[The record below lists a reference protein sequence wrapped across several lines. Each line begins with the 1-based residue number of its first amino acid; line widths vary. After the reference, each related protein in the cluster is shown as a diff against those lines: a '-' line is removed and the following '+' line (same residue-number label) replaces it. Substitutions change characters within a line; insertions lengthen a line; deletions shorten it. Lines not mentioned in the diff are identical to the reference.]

1 MATHEIT
8 LNLKKTNIAP
18 PVITVHQGDS
28 AEVLKVA
35 IYDGDKKAA
44 LTGCKVHLMA
54 AKPDHTY
61 VEQQFT
67 GISDNVATVTVNP
80 AAFGVAGLLKVC
92 YVRVRDAAGLD
103 ATTENILVNVLPS
116 ASATGTVSG
125 PYVDAV
131 EAIVADLRSQ
141 LADVTALNTQMQK
154 AEASRASAEKQR
166 AANESARQTA
176 ETGRVDAEASRVTAE
191 KRRAA
196 SETARKTAES
206 GRAEAEESRASAEKQ
221 RAANE
226 AARKTA
232 ESGRVET
239 EKERVTAE
247 SARATEAAQLKT
259 ASQAATAAANGAASN
274 ANAAANTALQIANSV
289 AQGSAGSSDMAKQ
302 KQQIADLYGKMADAT
317 DAFIYDDG
325 TVYCPA
331 SKASASGSTVTFG
344 STCTASGTTLTLK

>member
-28 AEVLKVA
+28 AEVLKAA
-35 IYDGDKKAA
+35 IYDGDKKAT

-116 ASATGTVSG
+116 ASAAGTVSG

-166 AANESARQTA
+166 AANEAAR
-176 ETGRVDAEASRVTAE
+176 E
-191 KRRAA
+191 
-196 SETARKTAES
+196 TAES
-206 GRAEAEESRASAEKQ
+206 GRA
-221 RAANE
+221 
-226 AARKTA
+226 
-232 ESGRVET
+232 ET

-289 AQGSAGSSDMAKQ
+289 AQGIAGSSDMAKQ
-302 KQQIADLYGKMADAT
+302 KQQIADLYGKLADAT

>member
-1 MATHEIT
+1 MATHELT

-28 AEVLKVA
+28 AEVLKAA

-44 LTGCKVHLMA
+44 LTSCKVHLMA

-116 ASATGTVSG
+116 ASAAGTVSG

-154 AEASRASAEKQR
+154 AEASRAAAEKQR
-166 AANESARQTA
+166 AAN
-176 ETGRVDAEASRVTAE
+176 
-191 KRRAA
+191 
-196 SETARKTAES
+196 ETARKTAES
-206 GRAEAEESRASAEKQ
+206 GRVEAEK
-221 RAANE
+221 
-226 AARKTA
+226 
-232 ESGRVET
+232 G
-239 EKERVTAE
+239 RVTAE
-247 SARATEAAQLKT
+247 SARVTEAAQLKT

-274 ANAAANTALQIANSV
+274 ASAAANTALQIANSV

-344 STCTASGTTLTLK
+344 STCTASGTTITLK

>member
-1 MATHEIT
+1 MATHELT

-28 AEVLKVA
+28 AEVLKAA

-67 GISDNVATVTVNP
+67 GINDNVATVTVDP
-80 AAFGVAGLLKVC
+80 AVFGVAGLLKVC
-92 YVRVRDAAGLD
+92 YVRVRNAAGLD
-103 ATTENILVNVLPS
+103 ATTENVLVNVLPS
-116 ASATGTVSG
+116 ASASGEISG

-131 EAIVADLRSQ
+131 EAIIANLEGQ
-141 LADVTALNTQMQK
+141 LADVSALNAQMQK
-154 AEASRASAEKQR
+154 AEASRASAENQR
-166 AANESARQTA
+166 A
-176 ETGRVDAEASRVTAE
+176 
-191 KRRAA
+191 
-196 SETARKTAES
+196 
-206 GRAEAEESRASAEKQ
+206 
-221 RAANE
+221 
-226 AARKTA
+226 
-232 ESGRVET
+232 
-239 EKERVTAE
+239 TAE
-247 SARATEAAQLKT
+247 SARVTEAAQLKT

-274 ANAAANTALQIANSV
+274 ADAAANTALQIANSV

-302 KQQIADLYGKMADAT
+302 KQQIADLYGKLADAT
-317 DAFIYDDG
+317 DTFIYDDG

-344 STCTASGTTLTLK
+344 STCTASGTTLNLK

>member
-28 AEVLKVA
+28 AEVLKAA

-67 GISDNVATVTVNP
+67 GISDNVATVTVDP

-116 ASATGTVSG
+116 ASAAGTVSG

-141 LADVTALNTQMQK
+141 LADVAALNTQMQK
-154 AEASRASAEKQR
+154 AEASRAAAEKQR
-166 AANESARQTA
+166 AT
-176 ETGRVDAEASRVTAE
+176 
-191 KRRAA
+191 
-196 SETARKTAES
+196 
-206 GRAEAEESRASAEKQ
+206 
-221 RAANE
+221 NE

-232 ESGRVET
+232 ESGRVDA
-239 EKERVTAE
+239 EKGRATAE

-259 ASQAATAAANGAASN
+259 ASQDATAAANGAASN
-274 ANAAANTALQIANSV
+274 ANAAANTALQIANNV

-302 KQQIADLYGKMADAT
+302 KQQIADLYGKLADAT

-331 SKASASGSTVTFG
+331 SKASASGGTVTFG

>member
-28 AEVLKVA
+28 AEVLKAA

-67 GISDNVATVTVNP
+67 GISDNVATVTVDP
-80 AAFGVAGLLKVC
+80 AVFGVAGLLKVC
-92 YVRVRDAAGLD
+92 YVRVRNAAGLD
-103 ATTENILVNVLPS
+103 ATTENVLVNVLPS
-116 ASATGTVSG
+116 ASASGEISG

-131 EAIVADLRSQ
+131 EAIIANLEGQ
-141 LADVTALNTQMQK
+141 LADVSALNAQMQK
-154 AEASRASAEKQR
+154 AEASRASAENQR
-166 AANESARQTA
+166 AASEKTRQTA
-176 ETGRVDAEASRVTAE
+176 ETGRA
-191 KRRAA
+191 
-196 SETARKTAES
+196 
-206 GRAEAEESRASAEKQ
+206 
-221 RAANE
+221 
-226 AARKTA
+226 
-232 ESGRVET
+232 
-239 EKERVTAE
+239 TAE
-247 SARATEAAQLKT
+247 SARVTEAAQLKK

-274 ANAAANTALQIANSV
+274 ADAAANTALQIANSV

-302 KQQIADLYGKMADAT
+302 KQQIADLYGKLADAT

-344 STCTASGTTLTLK
+344 STCTASGTTLNLK

>member
-28 AEVLKVA
+28 AEVLKAA

-80 AAFGVAGLLKVC
+80 AAFGCAGLLKVC

-116 ASATGTVSG
+116 ASAAGTVSG

-154 AEASRASAEKQR
+154 AEASRAAAEKQR
-166 AANESARQTA
+166 ATN
-176 ETGRVDAEASRVTAE
+176 
-191 KRRAA
+191 
-196 SETARKTAES
+196 ETARKTAEG
-206 GRAEAEESRASAEKQ
+206 GRAEAEKGRVI
-221 RAANE
+221 
-226 AARKTA
+226 A
-232 ESGRVET
+232 ESD
-239 EKERVTAE
+239 RVT
-247 SARATEAAQLKT
+247 EASQLKT

-274 ANAAANTALQIANSV
+274 ADAAANIALQIANSV

-302 KQQIADLYGKMADAT
+302 KQQIADLYGKLADAT
-317 DAFIYDDG
+317 DTFIYDDG

-331 SKASASGSTVTFG
+331 SKASASGSTITFG
-344 STCTASGTTLTLK
+344 STCTASGTTLNLK

>member
-28 AEVLKVA
+28 AEVLKAA

-67 GISDNVATVTVNP
+67 DISDNVATVTVNP
-80 AAFGVAGLLKVC
+80 AAFGCAGLLKVC

-116 ASATGTVSG
+116 ASAAGTVSG

-166 AANESARQTA
+166 AANEA
-176 ETGRVDAEASRVTAE
+176 
-191 KRRAA
+191 
-196 SETARKTAES
+196 ARKAAES
-206 GRAEAEESRASAEKQ
+206 GRAETEKG
-221 RAANE
+221 RAA
-226 AARKTA
+226 
-232 ESGRVET
+232 
-239 EKERVTAE
+239 AE
-247 SARATEAAQLKT
+247 SARVTEAAQLKT

-302 KQQIADLYGKMADAT
+302 KQQIADLYGKLADST

-344 STCTASGTTLTLK
+344 STCTASGTTITLK

>member
-28 AEVLKVA
+28 AEVLKAA

-80 AAFGVAGLLKVC
+80 AAFGIAGLLKVC

-116 ASATGTVSG
+116 ASAAGTVSG

-154 AEASRASAEKQR
+154 AEASRAAAEKQR
-166 AANESARQTA
+166 ATNET
-176 ETGRVDAEASRVTAE
+176 V
-191 KRRAA
+191 
-196 SETARKTAES
+196 
-206 GRAEAEESRASAEKQ
+206 
-221 RAANE
+221 
-226 AARKTA
+226 RKTA
-232 ESGRVET
+232 ESGRVEA
-239 EKERVTAE
+239 EKGRVIAE

-302 KQQIADLYGKMADAT
+302 KQQIADLYGKLADAT

-331 SKASASGSTVTFG
+331 SKASASGGTVTFG

>member
-28 AEVLKVA
+28 AEVLKAA

-92 YVRVRDAAGLD
+92 YVRVRNAAGLD

-154 AEASRASAEKQR
+154 AEASRATAEKQR
-166 AANESARQTA
+166 ATA
-176 ETGRVDAEASRVTAE
+176 
-191 KRRAA
+191 
-196 SETARKTAES
+196 ETARKTAE
-206 GRAEAEESRASAEKQ
+206 G
-221 RAANE
+221 
-226 AARKTA
+226 
-232 ESGRVET
+232 GRVEA
-239 EKERVTAE
+239 EKGRVTAE

-274 ANAAANTALQIANSV
+274 ANAAANTALQIANNV

-317 DAFIYDDG
+317 DAFIYNDG

-331 SKASASGSTVTFG
+331 SKASASGSTITFG
-344 STCTASGTTLTLK
+344 STCTASGPTLTLK

>member
-28 AEVLKVA
+28 AEVLKAA

-92 YVRVRDAAGLD
+92 YVRLRDAAGLD

-116 ASATGTVSG
+116 ASAAGTVSG

-154 AEASRASAEKQR
+154 AEASRAAAEKQR
-166 AANESARQTA
+166 ATN
-176 ETGRVDAEASRVTAE
+176 
-191 KRRAA
+191 
-196 SETARKTAES
+196 ETARKTAE
-206 GRAEAEESRASAEKQ
+206 G
-221 RAANE
+221 
-226 AARKTA
+226 
-232 ESGRVET
+232 GRVEA
-239 EKERVTAE
+239 EKGRVTAE
-247 SARATEAAQLKT
+247 SARVTEAAQLKT

-302 KQQIADLYGKMADAT
+302 KQQIADLYGKLADAT

>member
-28 AEVLKVA
+28 AEVLKAA

-116 ASATGTVSG
+116 ASAAGTVSG

-154 AEASRASAEKQR
+154 AEASRAVAEKQR
-166 AANESARQTA
+166 AAN
-176 ETGRVDAEASRVTAE
+176 
-191 KRRAA
+191 
-196 SETARKTAES
+196 ETARKTAES
-206 GRAEAEESRASAEKQ
+206 GRVEAEK
-221 RAANE
+221 
-226 AARKTA
+226 
-232 ESGRVET
+232 G
-239 EKERVTAE
+239 RVTAE
-247 SARATEAAQLKT
+247 SARVTEAAQLKT

-302 KQQIADLYGKMADAT
+302 KQQIADLYGKLADAT

-325 TVYCPA
+325 TVYCSA

-344 STCTASGTTLTLK
+344 STCTASGTTITLK

>member
-1 MATHEIT
+1 MATHELT

-28 AEVLKVA
+28 AEVLKAA

-67 GISDNVATVTVNP
+67 GISDNVATVTVDP
-80 AAFGVAGLLKVC
+80 AVFGVAGLLKVC
-92 YVRVRDAAGLD
+92 YVRVRNAAGLD
-103 ATTENILVNVLPS
+103 ATTENVLVNVLPS
-116 ASATGTVSG
+116 ASASGEISG

-131 EAIVADLRSQ
+131 EAIIANLEGQ
-141 LADVTALNTQMQK
+141 LADVSALNAQMQK
-154 AEASRASAEKQR
+154 AEASRASAENQR
-166 AANESARQTA
+166 A
-176 ETGRVDAEASRVTAE
+176 
-191 KRRAA
+191 
-196 SETARKTAES
+196 
-206 GRAEAEESRASAEKQ
+206 
-221 RAANE
+221 
-226 AARKTA
+226 
-232 ESGRVET
+232 
-239 EKERVTAE
+239 TAE
-247 SARATEAAQLKT
+247 SARVTEAAQLKT

-274 ANAAANTALQIANSV
+274 ADAAANTALQIANSV

-302 KQQIADLYGKMADAT
+302 KQQIADLYGKLADAT

-344 STCTASGTTLTLK
+344 STCTASGTTLNLK

>member
-28 AEVLKVA
+28 AEVLKAA

-67 GISDNVATVTVNP
+67 GISDNVATVTINP

-116 ASATGTVSG
+116 ASAAGTVSG

-154 AEASRASAEKQR
+154 AEALRAAAEKQR
-166 AANESARQTA
+166 ATN
-176 ETGRVDAEASRVTAE
+176 
-191 KRRAA
+191 
-196 SETARKTAES
+196 ETARKTAES
-206 GRAEAEESRASAEKQ
+206 GRVEAEK
-221 RAANE
+221 
-226 AARKTA
+226 
-232 ESGRVET
+232 G
-239 EKERVTAE
+239 RVTAE
-247 SARATEAAQLKT
+247 SARVTEAAQLKT

-302 KQQIADLYGKMADAT
+302 KQQIADLYGKLADAT

-344 STCTASGTTLTLK
+344 STCTASGTTITLK

>member
-1 MATHEIT
+1 MATHELT

-28 AEVLKVA
+28 AEVLKAA

-67 GISDNVATVTVNP
+67 GISDNVATVTVDP
-80 AAFGVAGLLKVC
+80 AVFGVAGLLKVC
-92 YVRVRDAAGLD
+92 YVRVRNAAGLD
-103 ATTENILVNVLPS
+103 ATTENVLVNVLPS
-116 ASATGTVSG
+116 ASASGEISG

-131 EAIVADLRSQ
+131 EAIIANLEGQ
-141 LADVTALNTQMQK
+141 LADVSVLNAQMQK
-154 AEASRASAEKQR
+154 AEASRASAENQ
-166 AANESARQTA
+166 
-176 ETGRVDAEASRVTAE
+176 
-191 KRRAA
+191 
-196 SETARKTAES
+196 
-206 GRAEAEESRASAEKQ
+206 RAEAEKKRA
-221 RAANE
+221 
-226 AARKTA
+226 TA
-232 ESGRVET
+232 ESD
-239 EKERVTAE
+239 RVT
-247 SARATEAAQLKT
+247 EASQLKT

-274 ANAAANTALQIANSV
+274 ADAAANIALQIANSV

-302 KQQIADLYGKMADAT
+302 KQQIADLYGKLADAT

-331 SKASASGSTVTFG
+331 SKASASGSTITFG
-344 STCTASGTTLTLK
+344 STCTASGTTLNLK

>member
-28 AEVLKVA
+28 AEVLKAA

-80 AAFGVAGLLKVC
+80 AAFGCAGLLKVC

-116 ASATGTVSG
+116 ASAAGTVSG

-154 AEASRASAEKQR
+154 AEASRAAAEKQR
-166 AANESARQTA
+166 ATNENARQ
-176 ETGRVDAEASRVTAE
+176 
-191 KRRAA
+191 
-196 SETARKTAES
+196 
-206 GRAEAEESRASAEKQ
+206 
-221 RAANE
+221 
-226 AARKTA
+226 TA
-232 ESGRVET
+232 ESGRVEA
-239 EKERVTAE
+239 EKGRAAAE

-344 STCTASGTTLTLK
+344 STCTASGTTITLK

>member
-1 MATHEIT
+1 MATHELT

-28 AEVLKVA
+28 AEIIKAA

-116 ASATGTVSG
+116 ASAAGTVSG

-154 AEASRASAEKQR
+154 AEASRAAAEKQR
-166 AANESARQTA
+166 ATNET
-176 ETGRVDAEASRVTAE
+176 V
-191 KRRAA
+191 
-196 SETARKTAES
+196 
-206 GRAEAEESRASAEKQ
+206 
-221 RAANE
+221 
-226 AARKTA
+226 RKTA
-232 ESGRVET
+232 ESGRVEA
-239 EKERVTAE
+239 EKGRVIAE
-247 SARATEAAQLKT
+247 NARATEAAQLKT

-302 KQQIADLYGKMADAT
+302 KQQIADLYGKLADAT

-344 STCTASGTTLTLK
+344 STCTASGTTLNLK

>member
-61 VEQQFT
+61 VEQLFT

-92 YVRVRDAAGLD
+92 YVRVRNAAGLD

-116 ASATGTVSG
+116 ASAAGTVSG

-154 AEASRASAEKQR
+154 AEASRATAEKQR
-166 AANESARQTA
+166 ATN
-176 ETGRVDAEASRVTAE
+176 
-191 KRRAA
+191 
-196 SETARKTAES
+196 ETARKTAEI
-206 GRAEAEESRASAEKQ
+206 
-221 RAANE
+221 
-226 AARKTA
+226 
-232 ESGRVET
+232 GRVEA
-239 EKERVTAE
+239 EKGRVTAE
-247 SARATEAAQLKT
+247 SARVTEAAQLKT

-274 ANAAANTALQIANSV
+274 ANAAANTALQIANNV

-302 KQQIADLYGKMADAT
+302 KQQIADLYGKLADAT
-317 DAFIYDDG
+317 DTFIYDDG

>member
-1 MATHEIT
+1 MATHELT

-28 AEVLKVA
+28 AEVLKAA

-80 AAFGVAGLLKVC
+80 AAFGCAGLLKVC

-116 ASATGTVSG
+116 ASAAGTVSG

-141 LADVTALNTQMQK
+141 LSGVTALNTQMQK
-154 AEASRASAEKQR
+154 AEASRAAAEKQR
-166 AANESARQTA
+166 ATN
-176 ETGRVDAEASRVTAE
+176 
-191 KRRAA
+191 
-196 SETARKTAES
+196 ETARKTAE
-206 GRAEAEESRASAEKQ
+206 G
-221 RAANE
+221 
-226 AARKTA
+226 
-232 ESGRVET
+232 GRVEM
-239 EKERVTAE
+239 ERGRVTAE
-247 SARATEAAQLKT
+247 SARVTEAAQLKT

-302 KQQIADLYGKMADAT
+302 KQQIADLYGKLADAT
-317 DAFIYDDG
+317 DAFIYADG

>member
-28 AEVLKVA
+28 AEVLKTA

-80 AAFGVAGLLKVC
+80 AAFGCAGLLKVC
-92 YVRVRDAAGLD
+92 YVRVRNAAGLD

-116 ASATGTVSG
+116 ASAAGTVSG

-141 LADVTALNTQMQK
+141 LADVTALNTQMQR

-176 ETGRVDAEASRVTAE
+176 EG
-191 KRRAA
+191 
-196 SETARKTAES
+196 
-206 GRAEAEESRASAEKQ
+206 
-221 RAANE
+221 
-226 AARKTA
+226 
-232 ESGRVET
+232 GRVEA
-239 EKERVTAE
+239 EKERVAAE
-247 SARATEAAQLKT
+247 SARAAEAAQLKT
-259 ASQAATAAANGAASN
+259 ASQDATAAANGAASN

-302 KQQIADLYGKMADAT
+302 KQQIADLYGKLADVT
-317 DAFIYDDG
+317 NAFIYDDG

-344 STCTASGTTLTLK
+344 STCTASGTTLNLK

>member
-28 AEVLKVA
+28 AEVLKAA

-116 ASATGTVSG
+116 ASAAGTVSG

-154 AEASRASAEKQR
+154 AEASRAAAEKQR
-166 AANESARQTA
+166 ATN
-176 ETGRVDAEASRVTAE
+176 
-191 KRRAA
+191 
-196 SETARKTAES
+196 ETARKTAES
-206 GRAEAEESRASAEKQ
+206 GRVEAEK
-221 RAANE
+221 
-226 AARKTA
+226 
-232 ESGRVET
+232 G
-239 EKERVTAE
+239 RVTAE
-247 SARATEAAQLKT
+247 SARVTEAAQLKT

-302 KQQIADLYGKMADAT
+302 KQQIADLYGKLADAT

-344 STCTASGTTLTLK
+344 STCTASGTTITLK

>member
-1 MATHEIT
+1 MATHELT

-28 AEVLKVA
+28 AEVLKAA

-67 GISDNVATVTVNP
+67 GISDNVATVTVDP
-80 AAFGVAGLLKVC
+80 AVFGVAGLLKVC
-92 YVRVRDAAGLD
+92 YVRVRNAAGLD
-103 ATTENILVNVLPS
+103 ATTENVLVNVLPS
-116 ASATGTVSG
+116 ASASGEISG

-131 EAIVADLRSQ
+131 EAIIANLEGQ
-141 LADVTALNTQMQK
+141 LADVSALNAQMQK
-154 AEASRASAEKQR
+154 AEASRASAENQR
-166 AANESARQTA
+166 A
-176 ETGRVDAEASRVTAE
+176 
-191 KRRAA
+191 
-196 SETARKTAES
+196 TAES
-206 GRAEAEESRASAEKQ
+206 D
-221 RAANE
+221 
-226 AARKTA
+226 
-232 ESGRVET
+232 
-239 EKERVTAE
+239 RVT
-247 SARATEAAQLKT
+247 EASQLKT

-274 ANAAANTALQIANSV
+274 ADAAANIALQIANSV

-302 KQQIADLYGKMADAT
+302 RQQIADLYGKLADAT

-331 SKASASGSTVTFG
+331 SKASASGSTITFG
-344 STCTASGTTLTLK
+344 STCTASGTTLNLK

>member
-28 AEVLKVA
+28 AEVLKAA

-116 ASATGTVSG
+116 ASAAGTVSG

-154 AEASRASAEKQR
+154 AEASRAAAEKQR
-166 AANESARQTA
+166 AIN
-176 ETGRVDAEASRVTAE
+176 
-191 KRRAA
+191 
-196 SETARKTAES
+196 ETARKTAE
-206 GRAEAEESRASAEKQ
+206 G
-221 RAANE
+221 
-226 AARKTA
+226 
-232 ESGRVET
+232 GRVEA
-239 EKERVTAE
+239 EKGRVTAE
-247 SARATEAAQLKT
+247 SARVTEAAQLKT
-259 ASQAATAAANGAASN
+259 ASQDATAAANGAASN

-302 KQQIADLYGKMADAT
+302 KQQIADLYGKLADAT
-317 DAFIYDDG
+317 DTFIYDDG

>member
-28 AEVLKVA
+28 AEVLKA
-35 IYDGDKKAA
+35 SIYDGDKKAA
-44 LTGCKVHLMA
+44 LAGCKVHLMA

-67 GISDNVATVTVNP
+67 GVSDNVATVTVNP
-80 AAFGVAGLLKVC
+80 AAFGCAGLLKVC
-92 YVRVRDAAGLD
+92 YVRVRNAAGLD

-116 ASATGTVSG
+116 ASAAGTVSG

-131 EAIVADLRSQ
+131 EAMVADLRSQ

-166 AANESARQTA
+166 AANESGRQ
-176 ETGRVDAEASRVTAE
+176 
-191 KRRAA
+191 
-196 SETARKTAES
+196 TAES
-206 GRAEAEESRASAEKQ
+206 GRA
-221 RAANE
+221 
-226 AARKTA
+226 
-232 ESGRVET
+232 ET

-302 KQQIADLYGKMADAT
+302 KQQIADLYGKLADAT

>member
-28 AEVLKVA
+28 AEVLKAA

-116 ASATGTVSG
+116 ASAAGTVSG

-141 LADVTALNTQMQK
+141 LADVAALNTQMQK
-154 AEASRASAEKQR
+154 AEASRAAAEKQR
-166 AANESARQTA
+166 AT
-176 ETGRVDAEASRVTAE
+176 
-191 KRRAA
+191 
-196 SETARKTAES
+196 
-206 GRAEAEESRASAEKQ
+206 
-221 RAANE
+221 NE

-232 ESGRVET
+232 ESGRVDA
-239 EKERVTAE
+239 EKGRATAE

-259 ASQAATAAANGAASN
+259 ASQDATAAANGAASN

-302 KQQIADLYGKMADAT
+302 KQQIADLYGKLADTT

>member
-28 AEVLKVA
+28 AEVLKAA

-116 ASATGTVSG
+116 ASAAGTVSG

-154 AEASRASAEKQR
+154 AEASRAAAEKQR
-166 AANESARQTA
+166 AT
-176 ETGRVDAEASRVTAE
+176 D
-191 KRRAA
+191 
-196 SETARKTAES
+196 ETARKTAEG
-206 GRAEAEESRASAEKQ
+206 GRVDAEK
-221 RAANE
+221 
-226 AARKTA
+226 
-232 ESGRVET
+232 G
-239 EKERVTAE
+239 RVTAE
-247 SARATEAAQLKT
+247 SARVTEAAQLKT

-274 ANAAANTALQIANSV
+274 ADAAANIALQIANSV

-302 KQQIADLYGKMADAT
+302 KQQIADLYGKLADAT

>member
-80 AAFGVAGLLKVC
+80 AAFGCAGLLKVC

-116 ASATGTVSG
+116 ASAAGTVSG

-131 EAIVADLRSQ
+131 ETIVADLRSQ

-154 AEASRASAEKQR
+154 AEA
-166 AANESARQTA
+166 
-176 ETGRVDAEASRVTAE
+176 
-191 KRRAA
+191 
-196 SETARKTAES
+196 
-206 GRAEAEESRASAEKQ
+206 SRASAEKQ

-302 KQQIADLYGKMADAT
+302 KQQIADLYGKLADAT

>member
-28 AEVLKVA
+28 AEVLKAA

-116 ASATGTVSG
+116 ASAAGTVSG

-154 AEASRASAEKQR
+154 AEASRAAAEKQR
-166 AANESARQTA
+166 AT
-176 ETGRVDAEASRVTAE
+176 
-191 KRRAA
+191 
-196 SETARKTAES
+196 
-206 GRAEAEESRASAEKQ
+206 
-221 RAANE
+221 NE

-232 ESGRVET
+232 ESGRVES
-239 EKERVTAE
+239 EKGRVTAE

-344 STCTASGTTLTLK
+344 STCTASGTTITLK

>member
-61 VEQQFT
+61 VEQLFT

-92 YVRVRDAAGLD
+92 YVRVRNAAGLD

-116 ASATGTVSG
+116 ASAAGTVSG

-154 AEASRASAEKQR
+154 AEASRATAEKQR
-166 AANESARQTA
+166 ATN
-176 ETGRVDAEASRVTAE
+176 
-191 KRRAA
+191 
-196 SETARKTAES
+196 ETARKTAEI
-206 GRAEAEESRASAEKQ
+206 
-221 RAANE
+221 
-226 AARKTA
+226 
-232 ESGRVET
+232 GRVEA
-239 EKERVTAE
+239 EKGRVTAE
-247 SARATEAAQLKT
+247 SARVTEAAQLKT

-274 ANAAANTALQIANSV
+274 ANAAANTALQIANNV

-302 KQQIADLYGKMADAT
+302 KQQIADLYGKLADAT
-317 DAFIYDDG
+317 DTFIYDDG

-331 SKASASGSTVTFG
+331 SKATASGSTVTFG
-344 STCTASGTTLTLK
+344 ATCTASGTTITLK

>member
-1 MATHEIT
+1 MATHELT

-28 AEVLKVA
+28 AEVLKAA
-35 IYDGDKKAA
+35 IYDGDEKAA

-80 AAFGVAGLLKVC
+80 AVFGVAGLLKVC
-92 YVRVRDAAGLD
+92 YVRVRNAAGLD
-103 ATTENILVNVLPS
+103 ATTENVLVNVLPS
-116 ASATGTVSG
+116 ASASGEISG

-131 EAIVADLRSQ
+131 EAIIANLEGQ
-141 LADVTALNTQMQK
+141 LADVSALNAQMQK
-154 AEASRASAEKQR
+154 AEASRASAESQR
-166 AANESARQTA
+166 AANEKERQTA
-176 ETGRVDAEASRVTAE
+176 ETGR
-191 KRRAA
+191 
-196 SETARKTAES
+196 
-206 GRAEAEESRASAEKQ
+206 AEAEEKRDA
-221 RAANE
+221 
-226 AARKTA
+226 A
-232 ESGRVET
+232 ESGRV
-239 EKERVTAE
+239 
-247 SARATEAAQLKT
+247 TEASQLKA

-274 ANAAANTALQIANSV
+274 ADAAANTALQIANSV

-302 KQQIADLYGKMADAT
+302 KQQIADLYGKLADAT

-331 SKASASGSTVTFG
+331 SKTSASGSTVTFG
-344 STCTASGTTLTLK
+344 STCTASGTTLNLK

>member
-1 MATHEIT
+1 MATHELT

-28 AEVLKVA
+28 AEVLKAA

-92 YVRVRDAAGLD
+92 YVRVRNAAGLD

-154 AEASRASAEKQR
+154 AEASRATAEKQR
-166 AANESARQTA
+166 ATA
-176 ETGRVDAEASRVTAE
+176 
-191 KRRAA
+191 
-196 SETARKTAES
+196 ETARKTAE
-206 GRAEAEESRASAEKQ
+206 G
-221 RAANE
+221 
-226 AARKTA
+226 
-232 ESGRVET
+232 GRVEA
-239 EKERVTAE
+239 EKGRVTAE

-274 ANAAANTALQIANSV
+274 ANAAANTALQIANNV

-302 KQQIADLYGKMADAT
+302 KQQIADLYGKLADAT
-317 DAFIYDDG
+317 DTFIYDDG

>member
-1 MATHEIT
+1 MATHELT

-28 AEVLKVA
+28 AEVLKAA

-44 LTGCKVHLMA
+44 LAGCKVHLMA

-116 ASATGTVSG
+116 ASAAGTVSG

-154 AEASRASAEKQR
+154 AEASRAAAEKQR
-166 AANESARQTA
+166 AT
-176 ETGRVDAEASRVTAE
+176 
-191 KRRAA
+191 
-196 SETARKTAES
+196 
-206 GRAEAEESRASAEKQ
+206 
-221 RAANE
+221 NE
-226 AARKTA
+226 AARKTD
-232 ESGRVET
+232 ESGRVEA
-239 EKERVTAE
+239 EKGRAAAE
-247 SARATEAAQLKT
+247 SARVTEAAQLKT

-302 KQQIADLYGKMADAT
+302 KQQIAGLYGKLADAT

-331 SKASASGSTVTFG
+331 SKASASGSTFTFG